1 MVDLL
6 LYDPA
11 YNKLYEFYLYSIVA
25 FIISAMLYYPRA
37 RNLKKTHIKNISTPN
52 LTGGDIL
59 TLMLK
64 EAKCENV
71 KIRVYKKPG
80 MEKQKKSL
88 LSEKY
93 NHFYPDTNIIDVS
106 SFAYFDNTVA
116 GIAAVSRAAAFA
128 ILHKRNSFEVK
139 FYQAIQ
145 FISWLA
151 FVFCILF
158 IVFCFL
164 TEYRNPVIFFLLLA
178 FSVLSRVLASPTEN
192 RVNRLAKM
200 YLEKIGLNEKDMKK
214 VLRSNKVNAFSR
226 NSILAVLF
234 DTRI

>member
-1 MVDLL
+1 M
-6 LYDPA
+6 
-11 YNKLYEFYLYSIVA
+11 NFYLYSIVA
-25 FIISAMLYYPRA
+25 FAVSAMLYYPRA
-37 RNLKKTHIKNISTPN
+37 RNLGKTYVKNISTPN

-116 GIAAVSRAAAFA
+116 GIAVVSRAAAFA
-128 ILHKRNSFEVK
+128 ILYKLDSSEVK
-139 FYQAIQ
+139 FYRGIQ
-145 FISWLA
+145 IASSLA
-151 FVFCILF
+151 FALCILF
-158 IVFCFL
+158 VVPYCVNG
-164 TEYRNPVIFFLLLA
+164 YQNPVAFFLLLM
-178 FSVLSRVLASPTEN
+178 FSVLSRILISSTEN
-192 RVNRLAKM
+192 RVNRLAAI
-200 YLEKIGLNEKDMKK
+200 YLEKTGLNKKDLQE
-214 VLRSNKVNAFSR
+214 VLRSNKISAFSQK
-226 NSILAVLF
+226 SILGLAEFGLF
-234 DTRI
+234 GPSDTRI

>member
-37 RNLKKTHIKNISTPN
+37 RNLKKTYVKNISTPN

-116 GIAAVSRAAAFA
+116 GVAAVSRAAAFA
-128 ILHKRNSFEVK
+128 ILYKLDSSEVK
-139 FYQAIQ
+139 FYQGIQ
-145 FISWLA
+145 IASSLA
-151 FVFCILF
+151 FALCILF
-158 IVFCFL
+158 VVPYCVNG
-164 TEYRNPVIFFLLLA
+164 YQNPVAFFLLLM
-178 FSVLSRVLASPTEN
+178 FSVLSRILISSTEN
-192 RVNRLAKM
+192 RVNRLAAI
-200 YLEKIGLNEKDMKK
+200 YLEKTGLNEKDIQE
-214 VLRSNKVNAFSR
+214 VLRSNKISAFSQK
-226 NSILAVLF
+226 SIFGLA

>member
-37 RNLKKTHIKNISTPN
+37 RNLGKTYVKNISTPN

-128 ILHKRNSFEVK
+128 ILYKLDSFEVK
-139 FYQAIQ
+139 FYKAIQ

-151 FVFCILF
+151 FVLSVLF

-164 TEYRNPVIFFLLLA
+164 AEYRNPVIFFLLLM

-192 RVNRLAKM
+192 RVNRIAET
-200 YLEKIGLNEKDMKK
+200 YLEKIGLDEKDVKK
-214 VLRSNKVNAFSR
+214 VLRSNRMNAFSR

>member
-37 RNLKKTHIKNISTPN
+37 RNLEKTYVKNISTPN

-145 FISWLA
+145 IASSLA
-151 FVFCILF
+151 FALCILF
-158 IVFCFL
+158 VVPYCVNG
-164 TEYRNPVIFFLLLA
+164 YQNPVAFFLLLM
-178 FSVLSRVLASPTEN
+178 FSVLSRILISSTEN
-192 RVNRLAKM
+192 RVNRLAAI
-200 YLEKIGLNEKDMKK
+200 YLEKTGLNEKDIQE
-214 VLRSNKVNAFSR
+214 VLRSNKISAFSQK
-226 NSILAVLF
+226 SILGLA

>member
-1 MVDLL
+1 M
-6 LYDPA
+6 
-11 YNKLYEFYLYSIVA
+11 NFYLYSIVA
-25 FIISAMLYYPRA
+25 FTVSAMIYYPRA
-37 RNLKKTHIKNISTPN
+37 RNLGKTYTKNISTPN
-52 LTGGDIL
+52 LNGGDIL

-64 EAKCENV
+64 EAKCDDV

-128 ILHKRNSFEVK
+128 ILHKRDSFEVK
-139 FYQAIQ
+139 FYQVIQ

-158 IVFCFL
+158 IVFYFL

-192 RVNRLAKM
+192 RLNRLAKM

-214 VLRSNKVNAFSR
+214 ILRSNKVNAFSR

>member
-1 MVDLL
+1 M
-6 LYDPA
+6 
-11 YNKLYEFYLYSIVA
+11 NFYLYSIIA
-25 FIISAMLYYPRA
+25 FTVSAMLYYPRA
-37 RNLKKTHIKNISTPN
+37 RNLGKTYVKNISTPN

-71 KIRVYKKPG
+71 KIRVYKKPR

-106 SFAYFDNTVA
+106 SFDNTVA

-128 ILHKRNSFEVK
+128 ILHKLDSSEVK

-145 FISWLA
+145 IASSLA
-151 FVFCILF
+151 FALCILF
-158 IVFCFL
+158 VVPYCVNG
-164 TEYRNPVIFFLLLA
+164 YQNPVAFFLLLM
-178 FSVLSRVLASPTEN
+178 FSVLSRILISSTEN
-192 RVNRLAKM
+192 RVNRLAAI
-200 YLEKIGLNEKDMKK
+200 YLEKTGMNEKDLQE
-214 VLRSNKVNAFSR
+214 VLRSNKISAFSQK
-226 NSILAVLF
+226 SILGLV